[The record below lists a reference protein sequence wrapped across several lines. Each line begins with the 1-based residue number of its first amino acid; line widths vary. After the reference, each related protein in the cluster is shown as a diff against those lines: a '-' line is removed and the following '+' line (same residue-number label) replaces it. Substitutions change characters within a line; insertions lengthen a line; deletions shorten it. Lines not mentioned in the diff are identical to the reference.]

1 MKTVLRYPLAT
12 SPRNQSVTMPCHAK
26 VISIQK
32 NSDNLPYFCAIVD
45 DDNNPTERRFLV
57 IKEGQDCQV
66 YNRFYYGTFESGGE
80 NYFVF
85 EGGVVGV

>member
-1 MKTVLRYPLAT
+1 MKTVLRYSITT

-26 VISIQK
+26 ILTIRKDTS
-32 NSDNLPYFCAIVD
+32 NLPYICAIVD

-57 IKEGQDCQV
+57 VKEGDDCQV
-66 YNRFYYGTFESGGE
+66 YNRYYYGTFEVGGA

-85 EGGVVGV
+85 EGGMQGV